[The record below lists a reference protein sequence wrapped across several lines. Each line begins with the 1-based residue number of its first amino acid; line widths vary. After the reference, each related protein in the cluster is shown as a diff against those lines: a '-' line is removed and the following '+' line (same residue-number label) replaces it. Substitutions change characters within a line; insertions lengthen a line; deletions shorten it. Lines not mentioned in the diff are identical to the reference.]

1 MTTVFVTHDPWIAR
15 HTQRVIM
22 LRDGIIIAD
31 REVANPLIAGEV
43 ERPSEAEE
51 LEGLFRDAY
60 YGGKKEEYN

>member
-1 MTTVFVTHDPWIAR
+1 
-15 HTQRVIM
+15 M